1 MKIFSLSVIFSL
13 NFLFAGCSNKK
24 NHQQTSPPSHQLEMA
39 EFRTDSF
46 KYESQSK
53 QGRCEIIIDYPM
65 QDGTP
70 AAIAVKEYIKAT
82 LFDNSASLAPDEPES
97 ITKAYCEQTLERLSK
112 TLEQMGIK
120 HVDEENMPEEGIE
133 IRMVYQSQQV
143 VTYEIY
149 RYSYLTNGP
158 HGEYSEYGVTF
169 RRSDGKRLG
178 SDIIRQTDEAFYAML
193 REGLRQYFDVSSDEQ
208 LQEICTVDVTEP
220 PMPTFPPY
228 LVGNGVRFHYS
239 IYDVCE
245 FDDGDPTFTIPY
257 ERIAPYLSEEATQL
271 LP

>member
-1 MKIFSLSVIFSL
+1 MKKFSLCSFFTIV
-13 NFLFAGCSNKK
+13 FLVAACGDRK
-24 NHQQTSPPSHQLEMA
+24 NSQQASPSSHQQEMT

-46 KYESQSK
+46 KYATQGK
-53 QGRCEIIIDYPM
+53 QGRCEIVIDYPV

-82 LFDNSASLAPDEPES
+82 LFDNSASLAPDEPDA
-97 ITKAYCEQTLERLSK
+97 ITRAYCDQTLERLSK
-112 TLEQMGIK
+112 TLEQMGIR

-193 REGLRQYFDVSSDEQ
+193 REGLRQYFDVTSDEQ